1 MVTYPSKTLD
11 KLVEEQIT
19 RWQSN
24 RKRKYKKPIRPVI
37 TISRFPG
44 CNAWNVAKQISEA
57 LEIDF
62 FDQEI
67 VDEIAKNADV
77 NRRVVETVDE
87 QDNSIVLD
95 WLSTLTAERHFWPN
109 EYLDQLTRVIGTIG
123 AHGHAVILGRGAS
136 YILPKEICLRVL
148 VVAPLERRIENVRE
162 AYKVSEKEARQNIMG
177 KESERVA
184 FIRRYFHE
192 DMLDPVNYDLVF
204 NMQMND
210 QDTVVEMI
218 KTAYNTRKWYNYSV
232 DRTP

>member
-1 MVTYPSKTLD
+1 MEIYPKKTLD

-37 TISRFPG
+37 TISRLPG
-44 CNAWNVAKQISEA
+44 CGAWNIAKQISTD

-62 FDQEI
+62 FDQAI

-95 WLSTLTAERHFWPN
+95 WLSVLTTERHFWPN
-109 EYLDQLTRVIGTIG
+109 EYLDQLTRLIGTIG

-148 VVAPLERRIENVRE
+148 VVAPLELRIRNVKDT
-162 AYKVSEKEARQNIMG
+162 YGVSEKVARQNVMNR
-177 KESERVA
+177 ESDRIA
-184 FIRRYFHE
+184 FIRRYFHA
-192 DMLDPVNYDLVF
+192 DILDPVNYDLVF
-204 NMQMND
+204 NMEMNER
-210 QDTVVEMI
+210 DTVLEMV
-218 KTAYNTRKWYNYSV
+218 KVAYNTRKWYKYNIK
-232 DRTP
+232 

>member
-1 MVTYPSKTLD
+1 MQPYPSKTLGG
-11 KLVEEQIT
+11 LVEEQIA

-37 TISRFPG
+37 TISRLPG
-44 CNAWNVAKQISEA
+44 CNAWNIAKQISA
-57 LEIDF
+57 DLEIDF
-62 FDQEI
+62 FDQAI

-95 WLSTLTAERHFWPN
+95 WLSVLTAERHLWPN
-109 EYLDQLTRVIGTIG
+109 EYLNQLTRLIGTLG

-148 VVAPLERRIENVRE
+148 VVAPLELRIRNVKDT
-162 AYKVSEKEARQNIMG
+162 YGVSEKVARQNVMNR
-177 KESERVA
+177 ESDRVA
-184 FIRRYFHE
+184 FIRRYFHA

-204 NMQMND
+204 NMEMNE
-210 QDTVVEMI
+210 QDTVVEMV
-218 KTAYNTRKWYNYSV
+218 KVAYNTRKWYKYNV
-232 DRTP
+232 K

>member
-1 MVTYPSKTLD
+1 METYPRRTLN
-11 KLVEEQIT
+11 KLVEEQII

-37 TISRFPG
+37 TISRLPG
-44 CNAWNVAKQISEA
+44 CGAWNIAKQISET

-95 WLSTLTAERHFWPN
+95 WLSVLTTERHFWPN
-109 EYLDQLTRVIGTIG
+109 EYLDQLTRLIGTIG

-148 VVAPLERRIENVRE
+148 VVAPLELRIKNVIE
-162 AYKVSEKEARQNIMG
+162 AYKVSEKIAKQNVMG
-177 KESERVA
+177 KESERIA
-184 FIRRYFHE
+184 FIRGYFHE
-192 DMLDPVNYDLVF
+192 DMLNPVNYDMVF
-204 NMQMND
+204 NMAMCEK
-210 QDTVVEMI
+210 DTVVEMVKI
-218 KTAYNTRKWYNYSV
+218 AYNTRKWYNYSGK
-232 DRTP
+232 

>member
-1 MVTYPSKTLD
+1 METYPGKTLD

-37 TISRFPG
+37 TISRLPG
-44 CNAWNVAKQISEA
+44 CDAWNLAKQLSED

-67 VDEIAKNADV
+67 VDQIAKNADV
-77 NRRVVETVDE
+77 SRRVVETVDE

-95 WLSTLTAERHFWPN
+95 WLSTLTAERHLWPN
-109 EYLDQLTRVIGTIG
+109 EYLDQLTRLIGTIG

-148 VVAPLERRIENVRE
+148 VVAPLEIRIKKRRRN
-162 AYKVSEKEARQNIMG
+162 
-177 KESERVA
+177 
-184 FIRRYFHE
+184 
-192 DMLDPVNYDLVF
+192 L
-204 NMQMND
+204 
-210 QDTVVEMI
+210 
-218 KTAYNTRKWYNYSV
+218 
-232 DRTP
+232 

>member
-1 MVTYPSKTLD
+1 METYPSKTLD
-11 KLVEEQIT
+11 KLVEEQIK
-19 RWQSN
+19 RWHSN

-37 TISRFPG
+37 TISRLPG
-44 CNAWNVAKQISEA
+44 CGAWNIAKQTSTD

-62 FDQEI
+62 FDQAI

-95 WLSTLTAERHFWPN
+95 WLSVLTAERHFWPN
-109 EYLDQLTRVIGTIG
+109 EYLDQLTRLIGTIG

-148 VVAPLERRIENVRE
+148 VVAPLELRIRNVKD
-162 AYKVSEKEARQNIMG
+162 AYKVSEKVAKQNVMNI
-177 KESERVA
+177 ESDRVA
-184 FIRRYFHE
+184 FIRRYFHA

-204 NMQMND
+204 NMEMNE
-210 QDTVVEMI
+210 QDTVVEMV
-218 KTAYNTRKWYNYSV
+218 TVAYNTRKWYKYSI
-232 DRTP
+232 D

>member
-1 MVTYPSKTLD
+1 METYPGKTLD

-37 TISRFPG
+37 TISRLPG
-44 CNAWNVAKQISEA
+44 CDAWNLAKQLSED

-67 VDEIAKNADV
+67 VDQIAKNADV
-77 NRRVVETVDE
+77 SRRVVETVDE

-95 WLSTLTAERHFWPN
+95 WLSTLTAERHLWPN
-109 EYLDQLTRVIGTIG
+109 EYLDQLTRLIGTIG

-148 VVAPLERRIENVRE
+148 VVAPLEIRIRNVGE
-162 AYKVSEKEARQNIMG
+162 TYKVSEKVARQNVMG
-177 KESERVA
+177 KESERLA
-184 FIRRYFHE
+184 FIRRYFHA
-192 DMLDPVNYDLVF
+192 DMLSPVNYDLVF
-204 NMQMND
+204 N
-210 QDTVVEMI
+210 
-218 KTAYNTRKWYNYSV
+218 
-232 DRTP
+232 

>member
-1 MVTYPSKTLD
+1 METYPGKTLD

-37 TISRFPG
+37 TISRLPG
-44 CNAWNVAKQISEA
+44 CNAWNIAKQISTD

-67 VDEIAKNADV
+67 VDEIARNSEV
-77 NRRVVETVDE
+77 SRRVVETVDE

-95 WLSTLTAERHFWPN
+95 WLSMLTAERHLWPN
-109 EYLDQLTRVIGTIG
+109 EYLNQLTKLIGAIG
-123 AHGHAVILGRGAS
+123 AHGHTVILGRGAS
-136 YILPKEICLRVL
+136 YILPKEICLRIL
-148 VVAPLERRIENVRE
+148 VIAPLERRIENVKE
-162 AYKVSEKEARQNIMG
+162 TYKVSEKEARHNIVG

-192 DMLDPVNYDLVF
+192 DMLNPVNYDLVF
-204 NMQMND
+204 NMEMND

-218 KTAYNTRKWYNYSV
+218 KTAYNTRKWYKYKTN
-232 DRTP
+232 

>member
-1 MVTYPSKTLD
+1 METYPGKTLD

-19 RWQSN
+19 KWQSN

-37 TISRFPG
+37 TISRLPG
-44 CNAWNVAKQISEA
+44 CDAWNLAKQLSED

-67 VDEIAKNADV
+67 VDQIAKNADV
-77 NRRVVETVDE
+77 SRRVVETVDE

-95 WLSTLTAERHFWPN
+95 WLSTLTAERHLWPN
-109 EYLDQLTRVIGTIG
+109 EHLDQLTRLIGTIG

-148 VVAPLERRIENVRE
+148 IVAPLEIRIRNVRE
-162 AYKVSEKEARQNIMG
+162 TYKVSEKEARQNVMG

-184 FIRRYFHE
+184 FIRRYFHA
-192 DMLDPVNYDLVF
+192 DMLNPVNYDLVF
-204 NMQMND
+204 NMEMCEKD
-210 QDTVVEMI
+210 AVVEMI
-218 KTAYNTRKWYNYSV
+218 KAAYNTRKWYKYSM
-232 DRTP
+232 R

>member
-1 MVTYPSKTLD
+1 METYKGKTLD
-11 KLVEEQIT
+11 RLVNEQIT

-37 TISRFPG
+37 TISRLPG
-44 CNAWNVAKQISEA
+44 CGAWNIAKQLSED

-67 VDEIAKNADV
+67 VDQIAKNADV
-77 NRRVVETVDE
+77 SRRVVETVDE

-95 WLSTLTAERHFWPN
+95 WLSALTAERHLWPN
-109 EYLDQLTRVIGTIG
+109 EYLDQLTRLIGTIG

-148 VVAPLERRIENVRE
+148 VVAPLEIRIRNVGE
-162 AYKVSEKEARQNIMG
+162 TYKVSEKVARQNVMG

-184 FIRRYFHE
+184 FIRRYFNA
-192 DMLDPVNYDLVF
+192 DMLNPVNYDFVF
-204 NMQMND
+204 NTEMCEKD
-210 QDTVVEMI
+210 AVVEMI
-218 KTAYNTRKWYNYSV
+218 KTAYNTRKWYKYSMS
-232 DRTP
+232 

>member
-1 MVTYPSKTLD
+1 METYKGKTLD
-11 KLVEEQIT
+11 KLVEEQIE

-37 TISRFPG
+37 TISRLPG
-44 CNAWNVAKQISEA
+44 CNAWDIAKQISKD

-95 WLSTLTAERHFWPN
+95 WLSMLTAERHLWPN
-109 EYLDQLTRVIGTIG
+109 EYLGQLTNVIGTIG

-136 YILPKEICLRVL
+136 YILPKEVCLRVL
-148 VVAPLERRIENVRE
+148 VVAPLELRIKNVIE
-162 AYKVSEKEARQNIMG
+162 AYKVSEKVARQNVMG
-177 KESERVA
+177 KESERIA
-184 FIRRYFHE
+184 FIRGYFHE
-192 DMLDPVNYDLVF
+192 DMLNPVNYDLVF
-204 NMQMND
+204 NMEMNE
-210 QDTVVEMI
+210 QDTVVEMVKI
-218 KTAYNTRKWYNYSV
+218 AYNTRKWYKYSIK
-232 DRTP
+232 

>member
-1 MVTYPSKTLD
+1 METYPKKTLN
-11 KLVEEQIT
+11 KLVDEQII

-37 TISRFPG
+37 TISRLPG
-44 CNAWNVAKQISEA
+44 CGAWNIAKQISTD

-62 FDQEI
+62 FDQAI

-95 WLSTLTAERHFWPN
+95 WLSVLTTERHFWPN
-109 EYLDQLTRVIGTIG
+109 EYLDQLTRLIGTIG

-148 VVAPLERRIENVRE
+148 VVAPLELRIRNVKD
-162 AYKVSEKEARQNIMG
+162 AYKVSEKVAKQNVMNR
-177 KESERVA
+177 ESDRVA
-184 FIRRYFHE
+184 FIRRYFHA

-204 NMQMND
+204 NMEMNE
-210 QDTVVEMI
+210 QDTVVEMV
-218 KTAYNTRKWYNYSV
+218 KVVYNTRKWYKYNV
-232 DRTP
+232 K

>member
-37 TISRFPG
+37 TISRLPG
-44 CNAWNVAKQISEA
+44 CDAWNIAKQISA
-57 LEIDF
+57 DLEIDF

-77 NRRVVETVDE
+77 SRRVVETVDE

-95 WLSTLTAERHFWPN
+95 WLSTLTAERHLWPN
-109 EYLDQLTRVIGTIG
+109 EYINHLSNLIGTIG

-136 YILPKEICLRVL
+136 YILPKEVCLRVL
-148 VVAPLERRIENVRE
+148 VVAPVELRIRNVKD
-162 AYKVSEKEARQNIMG
+162 AYKVSEKVARQNVMG
-177 KESERVA
+177 RESDRVA
-184 FIRRYFHE
+184 FIRRYFHA
-192 DMLDPVNYDLVF
+192 DMLNPINYDLVF
-204 NMQMND
+204 NMEMCERD
-210 QDTVVEMI
+210 MVVEMV
-218 KTAYNTRKWYNYSV
+218 KVAYNTRKWYKYSI
-232 DRTP
+232 D

>member
-1 MVTYPSKTLD
+1 METYPRNTLD

-37 TISRFPG
+37 TISRLPG
-44 CNAWNVAKQISEA
+44 CGAWDIAKQISA
-57 LEIDF
+57 DLEIDF
-62 FDQEI
+62 FDQAI

-95 WLSTLTAERHFWPN
+95 WLSVLTTERHFWPN
-109 EYLDQLTRVIGTIG
+109 EYLDQLTRLIGTIG

-148 VVAPLERRIENVRE
+148 VVAPLELRIRNVKDT
-162 AYKVSEKEARQNIMG
+162 YGVSEKVARQNVMNR
-177 KESERVA
+177 ESDRVA
-184 FIRRYFHE
+184 FIRRYFHS

-204 NMQMND
+204 NMEMNE
-210 QDTVVEMI
+210 QDTVVEMV
-218 KTAYNTRKWYNYSV
+218 KVAYNTRKWYKYNV
-232 DRTP
+232 K

>member
-1 MVTYPSKTLD
+1 VEIYPSKTLD
-11 KLVEEQIT
+11 KLVEEQIA

-37 TISRFPG
+37 TISRIPG
-44 CNAWNVAKQISEA
+44 CNAWNIAKQISA
-57 LEIDF
+57 DLEIDF

-67 VDEIAKNADV
+67 VDKIAKNADV
-77 NRRVVETVDE
+77 SRRVVETLDE

-95 WLSTLTAERHFWPN
+95 WLSAITAERHLWPY
-109 EYLDQLTRVIGTIG
+109 EYLDQLSKLIGTIG

-136 YILPKEICLRVL
+136 YILPKEICLRIL

-162 AYKVSEKEARQNIMG
+162 VYKVSEKVARQNVMG

-192 DMLDPVNYDLVF
+192 DMLNPVNYDLVF
-204 NMQMND
+204 NTEMCER
-210 QDTVVEMI
+210 DTVVEMI
-218 KTAYNTRKWYNYSV
+218 KIAYNTRNWYKYSI
-232 DRTP
+232 D

>member
-1 MVTYPSKTLD
+1 MESYPRKTLD

-24 RKRKYKKPIRPVI
+24 RKRKYKKPLRPVI
-37 TISRFPG
+37 TISRLPG
-44 CNAWNVAKQISEA
+44 CDAWNIAKQISA
-57 LEIDF
+57 DLEIDF

-95 WLSTLTAERHFWPN
+95 WLSVLTTERHLWPN
-109 EYLDQLTRVIGTIG
+109 EYLDQLTKLIGTIG

-148 VVAPLERRIENVRE
+148 VVAPLELRIKNVKD
-162 AYKVSEKEARQNIMG
+162 AYGVSEKVARQNVMG

-184 FIRRYFHE
+184 FIRGYFHE
-192 DMLDPVNYDLVF
+192 DMLNPVNYDLVF
-204 NMQMND
+204 NMEMNER
-210 QDTVVEMI
+210 DTVLEMV
-218 KTAYNTRKWYNYSV
+218 KVAYNTRKWYKYNV
-232 DRTP
+232 K

>member
-1 MVTYPSKTLD
+1 METYPGKTLD

-19 RWQSN
+19 KWQSN

-37 TISRFPG
+37 TISRLPG
-44 CNAWNVAKQISEA
+44 CDAWNLAKQLSED

-67 VDEIAKNADV
+67 VDQIAKNADV
-77 NRRVVETVDE
+77 SRRVVETVDE

-95 WLSTLTAERHFWPN
+95 WLSTLTAERHLWPN
-109 EYLDQLTRVIGTIG
+109 EYLDQLTRLIGTIG

-148 VVAPLERRIENVRE
+148 IVAPLEIRIRNVRE
-162 AYKVSEKEARQNIMG
+162 TYKVSEKEARQNVMG

-184 FIRRYFHE
+184 FIRRYFHA
-192 DMLDPVNYDLVF
+192 DMLNPVNYDLVF
-204 NMQMND
+204 NMEMCEKD
-210 QDTVVEMI
+210 AVVEMI
-218 KTAYNTRKWYNYSV
+218 KAAYNTRKWYKYSM
-232 DRTP
+232 R